1 MLPCSLRLDCK
12 KRTEKYSTQK
22 NLEIALSVTRKSSVS
37 HHDAGLKTA
46 PRMKIVLAAILD
58 VCAFLTRSR
67 GFIGPLT
74 NQSLYNT
81 EYHWSKIRIWWLDQ
95 LELS

>member
-1 MLPCSLRLDCK
+1 MLPCSLQLDCE

-22 NLEIALSVTRKSSVS
+22 NLEIAISVTRKSLVS
-37 HHDAGLKTA
+37 HHDAGRKTA
-46 PRMKIVLAAILD
+46 PRMKIPLAAILD
-58 VCAFLTRSR
+58 VCTSLTRSR

-81 EYHWSKIRIWWLDQ
+81 ECHWSKIRIW
-95 LELS
+95 

>member
-22 NLEIALSVTRKSSVS
+22 NLEISISVTRKSSVS

-46 PRMKIVLAAILD
+46 PRMKTVLAAILD
-58 VCAFLTRSR
+58 VCASLTRSR
-67 GFIGPLT
+67 GFIDRWLT
-74 NQSLYNT
+74 NRFTTQNIIGQ
-81 EYHWSKIRIWWLDQ
+81 K
-95 LELS
+95 LEFDNLTN

>member
-1 MLPCSLRLDCK
+1 MFLTAGLQK
-12 KRTEKYSTQK
+12 KNRKIQHSE

-46 PRMKIVLAAILD
+46 PRMKTVLAAILD
-58 VCAFLTRSR
+58 VCASPTRSR

-81 EYHWSKIRIWWLDQ
+81 EYHWSKIRI
-95 LELS
+95 

>member
-12 KRTEKYSTQK
+12 KRTEKYRTQK
-22 NLEIALSVTRKSSVS
+22 NLETALFVTRKNLVS

-46 PRMKIVLAAILD
+46 PRMKTVLAAILD
-58 VCAFLTRSR
+58 VCASLTRSR

-74 NQSLYNT
+74 NRSLYNT
-81 EYHWSKIRIWWLDQ
+81 ECRWPKTRI
-95 LELS
+95 